1 MKLVDSFGRK
11 IDYLRISITDH
22 CNLKCYYCTPFS
34 GRSHLERSEILT
46 YEELLKLARAATKS
60 GISKIRITGGEP
72 LVRKGVVEFCR
83 MLSELDGLKS
93 LALTTNGIY
102 LEEMA
107 EPLFKA
113 GVRRINISLD
123 TLRPKRFERITGY
136 DWLPRVLDGIR
147 RAEQVGMHPIK
158 INTVVMRGINDDEIE
173 DLARLTL
180 EKPYHVRFIELMP
193 TDSSAYGDYNSLYM
207 PVEEIMKKI
216 HQIDRAQIGPAT
228 DSYGPARLC
237 KLPGAIGKVGFIA
250 PISWHFCGSCNRLR
264 LTSEG
269 KIKTCLFSQAEID
282 IKTPLRTGA
291 TQMEIINIIQRAVS
305 EKPRRHHLNE
315 KKHQIACRQAMRAI
329 GG

>member
-22 CNLKCYYCTPFS
+22 CNLKCYYCKPFS
-34 GRSHLERSEILT
+34 GRSHLKRSEILT
-46 YEELLKLARAATKS
+46 YEEMLNVARAAAAI
-60 GISKIRITGGEP
+60 GITKIRVTGGEP

-83 MLSELDGLKS
+83 MLSEIDGLKS

-102 LEEMA
+102 LAEMA

-123 TLRPKRFERITGY
+123 TLRPDRFEKISGY
-136 DWLPRVLDGIR
+136 NSLPRVLAGIK
-147 RAEQVGMHPIK
+147 RAEDIGMHPIK

-180 EKPYHVRFIELMP
+180 DKPYQVRFIELMP
-193 TDSSAYGDYNSLYM
+193 TDSSACGNYESLFI
-207 PVEEIMKKI
+207 PVEEFMKKI
-216 HQIDRAQIGPAT
+216 HQIDQVQIEPAT

-237 KLPGAIGKVGFIA
+237 RLPGAVGKVGFIA

-264 LTSEG
+264 LTADG
-269 KIKTCLFSQAEID
+269 KIKTCLFSQQEID
-282 IKTPLRTGA
+282 IKTALRTGA
-291 TQMEIINIIQRAVS
+291 TQKDIINIFRQAVA
-305 EKPRRHHLNE
+305 EKPSGHHLNAKE
-315 KKHQIACRQAMRAI
+315 HQNACGRAMSAI

>member
-1 MKLVDSFGRK
+1 MKLIDSYGRS

-34 GRSHLERSEILT
+34 GRSHLKRSEILT
-46 YEELLKLARAATKS
+46 YEEMLNVARAAAAIGLT
-60 GISKIRITGGEP
+60 KIRVTGGEP

-83 MLSELDGLKS
+83 MLSEIDGLKS

-102 LEEMA
+102 LKEMA

-123 TLRPKRFERITGY
+123 TLRPERFEKITGY
-136 DWLPRVLDGIR
+136 NLLPRVLAGIK
-147 RAEQVGMHPIK
+147 RAEQVGIYPIK

-173 DLARLTL
+173 NLARLTL
-180 EKPYHVRFIELMP
+180 DKPYQVRFIELMP
-193 TDSSAYGDYNSLYM
+193 TDSSACGNYESLFI
-207 PVEEIMKKI
+207 PVEEFMKKI
-216 HQIDRAQIGPAT
+216 HQIDQVQIEPAT

-237 KLPGAIGKVGFIA
+237 RLPGAVGKVGFIA

-264 LTSEG
+264 LTADG
-269 KIKTCLFSQAEID
+269 KIKTCLFSQEEID
-282 IKTPLRTGA
+282 IKTALRTGA
-291 TQMEIINIIQRAVS
+291 TQKDIINIFRQAVA
-305 EKPRRHHLNE
+305 EKPSGHHLNAKE
-315 KKHQIACRQAMRAI
+315 HQNACGRAMRAI

>member
-1 MKLVDSFGRK
+1 MKLVDTYGRK

-46 YEELLKLARAATKS
+46 YEELLNVARAAAAI
-60 GISKIRITGGEP
+60 GITKIRITGGEP

-83 MLSELDGLKS
+83 MLSEIDGLKS
-93 LALTTNGIY
+93 LALTTNAIY

-123 TLRPKRFERITGY
+123 TLRPERFEKITGY
-136 DWLPRVLDGIR
+136 NWLPRVLAGIK
-147 RAEQVGMHPIK
+147 RAEQIGMHPIK

-180 EKPYHVRFIELMP
+180 DKPYHVRFIELMP
-193 TDSSAYGDYNSLYM
+193 TNSSAYGDYESLYM

-216 HQIDRAQIGPAT
+216 SQIGRIQIEPAT

-237 KLPGAIGKVGFIA
+237 KLPGAVGKVGFIA
-250 PISWHFCGSCNRLR
+250 PISWHFCSSCNRLR
-264 LTSEG
+264 LTADG
-269 KIKTCLFSQAEID
+269 KIKTCLFSREEID
-282 IKTPLRTGA
+282 IKTLLRTGA
-291 TQMEIINIIQRAVS
+291 TQNDIINIFRLAVAA
-305 EKPRRHHLNE
+305 KPSGHHLNA
-315 KKHQIACRQAMRAI
+315 KNHQNACQRTMRTI

>member
-1 MKLVDSFGRK
+1 MNLVDSYGRK

-46 YEELLKLARAATKS
+46 YEELLNVARAAVAS
-60 GISKIRITGGEP
+60 GITKIRITGGEP

-123 TLRPKRFERITGY
+123 TLRPKRFEKITGY
-136 DWLPRVLDGIR
+136 DWLPRVLAGIK
-147 RAEQVGMHPIK
+147 RAEQIGMHPIK

-173 DLARLTL
+173 ELARITL
-180 EKPYHVRFIELMP
+180 DKPYHVRFIELMP
-193 TDSSAYGDYNSLYM
+193 TDSCAYGDYESLYM
-207 PVEEIMKKI
+207 PVDEIMKKI
-216 HQIDRAQIGPAT
+216 STIEKAQIGPAT
-228 DSYGPARLC
+228 DSYGPAKLC
-237 KLPGAIGKVGFIA
+237 KLPGAKGKVGFIA

-264 LTSEG
+264 LTAEG
-269 KIKTCLFSQAEID
+269 KIKTCLFSQSEID
-282 IKTPLRTGA
+282 IKTPLRSGA
-291 TQMEIINIIQRAVS
+291 TQKEIINIFQRAVS

-315 KKHQIACRQAMRAI
+315 KKHQIACPQAMGAI

>member
-1 MKLVDSFGRK
+1 MKLVDGYGRL

-34 GRSHLERSEILT
+34 GRRHLERSEILA
-46 YEELLKLARAATKS
+46 YEEMLKVARAAAAV
-60 GISKIRITGGEP
+60 GITKIRITGGEP
-72 LVRKGVVEFCR
+72 LVRKGVVKFCR
-83 MLSELDGLKS
+83 MLSEIEGLKS

-113 GVRRINISLD
+113 GVCRINISLD
-123 TLRPKRFERITGY
+123 TLRPERFEKITGHN
-136 DWLPRVLDGIR
+136 WLSRVLGGIK

-180 EKPYHVRFIELMP
+180 DMPYHVRFIELMP
-193 TDSSAYGDYNSLYM
+193 TDSSAYGNYESLFI
-207 PVEEIMKKI
+207 PVEEFMKRI
-216 HQIDRAQIGPAT
+216 YQIDRVKIEPAT

-237 KLPGAIGKVGFIA
+237 RLPGAVGKVGFIA

-264 LTSEG
+264 LTADG
-269 KIKTCLFSQAEID
+269 KIKTCLFSRQEID
-282 IKTPLRTGA
+282 IKAPLRTGA
-291 TQMEIINIIQRAVS
+291 SRNDIINIFRQAVAD
-305 EKPRRHHLNE
+305 KPSGHHLNA
-315 KKHQIACRQAMRAI
+315 KDHQNVCQRAMRAI

>member
-1 MKLVDSFGRK
+1 MNLVDTYGRK

-46 YEELLKLARAATKS
+46 YEELLNVARAAAAC
-60 GISKIRITGGEP
+60 GITKIRITGGEP

-113 GVRRINISLD
+113 GVHRINISLD
-123 TLRPKRFERITGY
+123 TLRPERFAKITGY
-136 DWLPRVLDGIR
+136 DWLPRVLAGIK
-147 RAEQVGMHPIK
+147 RAEAVGMYPIK
-158 INTVVMRGINDDEIE
+158 INAVIMRGINDDEIK

-180 EKPYHVRFIELMP
+180 DKPYHVRFIELMP
-193 TDSSAYGDYNSLYM
+193 TNSSAYGDYETLFV
-207 PVEEIMKKI
+207 PVEEFMKKI
-216 HQIDRAQIGPAT
+216 HRIDRVQIEPAA

-237 KLPGAIGKVGFIA
+237 KLPGAVGKVGFIA
-250 PISWHFCGSCNRLR
+250 PISWHFCGACNRLR
-264 LTSEG
+264 LTADG
-269 KIKTCLFSQAEID
+269 KIKTCLFSQEEID
-282 IKTPLRTGA
+282 IKAALRSGA
-291 TQMEIINIIQRAVS
+291 TQDHIIGTFRQAVA
-305 EKPRRHHLNE
+305 EKPSGHQLNTKE
-315 KKHQIACRQAMRAI
+315 HQNGCGRAMRAI

>member
-1 MKLVDSFGRK
+1 MILVDGYGRT

-34 GRSHLERSEILT
+34 GRGHLARSEILT
-46 YEELLKLARAATKS
+46 YEEMLNVARAAAAT
-60 GISKIRITGGEP
+60 GITKIRVTGGEP

-102 LEEMA
+102 LAEMA

-123 TLRPKRFERITGY
+123 TLRPKRFEKITGY
-136 DWLPRVLDGIR
+136 DWLPRVLAGIR
-147 RAEQVGMHPIK
+147 RAEQIGMNPIK

-180 EKPYHVRFIELMP
+180 DKPYHVRFIELMP
-193 TDSSAYGDYNSLYM
+193 TDSSAYGDYESLYM

-216 HQIDRAQIGPAT
+216 NQIDRAQIGPAT
-228 DSYGPARLC
+228 DSYGPAKLC
-237 KLPGAIGKVGFIA
+237 KLPGATGRVGFIA

-264 LTSEG
+264 LTADG
-269 KIKTCLFSQAEID
+269 KIKTCLFSQEEID
-282 IKTPLRTGA
+282 IKTALRTGA
-291 TQMEIINIIQRAVS
+291 TQKDIIDIFRQAVA
-305 EKPRRHHLNE
+305 EKPSGHHLNAKE
-315 KKHQIACRQAMRAI
+315 HQNVCQRAMRAI

>member
-1 MKLVDSFGRK
+1 MKLVDGYGRS

-46 YEELLKLARAATKS
+46 YEEMLNIARAAAAI
-60 GISKIRITGGEP
+60 GITKIRVTGGEP

-83 MLSELDGLKS
+83 MLSGIEGLKS

-102 LEEMA
+102 LAEMA

-113 GVRRINISLD
+113 GVHRINISLD
-123 TLRPKRFERITGY
+123 TLRPRRFEKITGY
-136 DWLPRVLDGIR
+136 DRLPRVLAGIR
-147 RAEQVGMHPIK
+147 RAEQIGMKPIK

-180 EKPYHVRFIELMP
+180 DKPYHVRFIELMP
-193 TDSSAYGDYNSLYM
+193 TDSSAYGNYDSLFI
-207 PVEEIMKKI
+207 PVEEFMKKI
-216 HQIDRAQIGPAT
+216 NQLGRVQIEPT
-228 DSYGPARLC
+228 TNSYGPARLC
-237 KLPGAIGKVGFIA
+237 KLPGAVGKVGFIA

-264 LTSEG
+264 LTADG
-269 KIKTCLFSQAEID
+269 KIKTCLFSREEID

-291 TQMEIINIIQRAVS
+291 TQDEIINIFGQAVAN
-305 EKPRRHHLNE
+305 KPSGHHLNA
-315 KKHQIACRQAMRAI
+315 KDHQHDCQRAMRAI

>member
-1 MKLVDSFGRK
+1 MKLVDSFGRT

-34 GRSHLERSEILT
+34 GRGHLARSEILT
-46 YEELLKLARAATKS
+46 YEEMLNVARAAAAI
-60 GISKIRITGGEP
+60 GITKIRVTGGEP

-102 LEEMA
+102 LAEMA

-123 TLRPKRFERITGY
+123 TLRPKRFEKITGY
-136 DWLPRVLDGIR
+136 DWLPRVLAGIR
-147 RAEQVGMHPIK
+147 RAEQTGMKPIK

-180 EKPYHVRFIELMP
+180 DKPYHVRFIELMP
-193 TDSSAYGDYNSLYM
+193 TDSSAYGDYESLYM

-216 HQIDRAQIGPAT
+216 NQIDRAQIGPAT
-228 DSYGPARLC
+228 DSYGPAKLC
-237 KLPGAIGKVGFIA
+237 KLPGATGRVGFIA

-264 LTSEG
+264 LTADG
-269 KIKTCLFSQAEID
+269 KIKTCLFSQEEID

-291 TQMEIINIIQRAVS
+291 TQEEIINIFGQAVAN
-305 EKPRRHHLNE
+305 KPSGHHLSAKN
-315 KKHQIACRQAMRAI
+315 HHNACQRAMRAI

>member
-1 MKLVDSFGRK
+1 MKLVDGYGRS

-46 YEELLKLARAATKS
+46 YEEMLNIARAAAAI
-60 GISKIRITGGEP
+60 GITKIRVTGGEP

-83 MLSELDGLKS
+83 MLSGIEGLKS

-102 LEEMA
+102 LAEMA

-113 GVRRINISLD
+113 GVHRINISLD
-123 TLRPKRFERITGY
+123 TLRPRRFEKITGY
-136 DWLPRVLDGIR
+136 DRLPRVLAGIR
-147 RAEQVGMHPIK
+147 RAEQIGMKPIK

-180 EKPYHVRFIELMP
+180 DKPYHVRFIELMP
-193 TDSSAYGDYNSLYM
+193 TDSSAYGSYDSLFI
-207 PVEEIMKKI
+207 PVEEFMKKI
-216 HQIDRAQIGPAT
+216 NQLGRVQIEPT
-228 DSYGPARLC
+228 TNSYGPARLF
-237 KLPGAIGKVGFIA
+237 KLVGAVGKVGFIA

-264 LTSEG
+264 LTADG
-269 KIKTCLFSQAEID
+269 KIKTCLFSREEID

-291 TQMEIINIIQRAVS
+291 TQDEIINIFGQAVANKPSGHQLNAKDHQHDCQR
-305 EKPRRHHLNE
+305 
-315 KKHQIACRQAMRAI
+315 AMRAI

>member
-1 MKLVDSFGRK
+1 MNLIDRYGRK

-34 GRSHLERSEILT
+34 GRSHLARSEILT
-46 YEELLKLARAATKS
+46 YEEMLNVAQAAAAI
-60 GISKIRITGGEP
+60 GITKIRVTGGEP

-83 MLSELDGLKS
+83 MLSEIDGLKS

-102 LEEMA
+102 LAEMA

-123 TLRPKRFERITGY
+123 TLRPERFEKITGY
-136 DWLPRVLDGIR
+136 NRLSRVLAGIK
-147 RAEQVGMHPIK
+147 RAEQIGMHPIK

-180 EKPYHVRFIELMP
+180 DKPYHVRFIELMP
-193 TDSSAYGDYNSLYM
+193 TDSSAYGNYESLFI
-207 PVEEIMKKI
+207 PVEEFMKRI
-216 HQIDRAQIGPAT
+216 HQIDQVQIEPAT

-237 KLPGAIGKVGFIA
+237 RLPGAAGKVGFIA

-264 LTSEG
+264 LTADG
-269 KIKTCLFSQAEID
+269 KIKTCLFSQEEID
-282 IKTPLRTGA
+282 IKAALRTGA
-291 TQMEIINIIQRAVS
+291 TQEDIINIFRRAVAA
-305 EKPRRHHLNE
+305 KPSGHHLNA
-315 KKHQIACRQAMRAI
+315 KDHQNACGRAMRAI

>member
-1 MKLVDSFGRK
+1 MKLVDSFGRT

-46 YEELLKLARAATKS
+46 YEEMLKVARAAATT
-60 GISKIRITGGEP
+60 GITKIRVTGGEP

-83 MLSELDGLKS
+83 MLSKIDGLKS

-102 LEEMA
+102 LAEMA

-113 GVRRINISLD
+113 GVRRINIRLD
-123 TLRPKRFERITGY
+123 TLKPERFEKITGY
-136 DWLPRVLDGIR
+136 NWLPRVLAGIK
-147 RAEQVGMHPIK
+147 RAEQVGMYPIK
-158 INTVVMRGINDDEIE
+158 INTVVMRSINDDEIE

-180 EKPYHVRFIELMP
+180 DKPYHVRFIELMP
-193 TDSSAYGDYNSLYM
+193 TDSSAYGNYESLFI
-207 PVEEIMKKI
+207 PVEEFMKKI
-216 HQIDRAQIGPAT
+216 NQLGRVQIEPAT

-237 KLPGAIGKVGFIA
+237 KLPGAVGKVGFIA
-250 PISWHFCGSCNRLR
+250 PISWHFCDSCNRLR
-264 LTSEG
+264 MTADG
-269 KIKTCLFSQAEID
+269 KIKTCLFSQEEID

-291 TQMEIINIIQRAVS
+291 TQDEIINIFGQAAAN
-305 EKPRRHHLNE
+305 KPSGHHLNA
-315 KKHQIACRQAMRAI
+315 KDHQHDCQRAMRAI

>member
-1 MKLVDSFGRK
+1 MELVDSFGRK

-46 YEELLKLARAATKS
+46 YEEMLNVAEAAAAS
-60 GISKIRITGGEP
+60 GITKIRITGGEP

-83 MLSELDGLKS
+83 MISKIDGLRS

-113 GVRRINISLD
+113 GVSRINISLD
-123 TLRPKRFERITGY
+123 TLRPERFQKITGY
-136 DWLPRVLDGIR
+136 DWLPRVLAGIR
-147 RAEQVGMHPIK
+147 RAEQIGMHPIK

-180 EKPYHVRFIELMP
+180 DKPYHVRFIELMP
-193 TDSSAYGDYNSLYM
+193 TDSSAYGDYESLYM

-216 HQIDRAQIGPAT
+216 NMIEEAQIGPAT
-228 DSYGPARLC
+228 DSYGPAKLC
-237 KLPGAIGKVGFIA
+237 KLPGAVGKVGFIA

-264 LTSEG
+264 LTAEG
-269 KIKTCLFSQAEID
+269 RIKTCLFSQEEID
-282 IKTPLRTGA
+282 IKTSLRNGA
-291 TQMEIINIIQRAVS
+291 TQNEIINIFRRAVA

>member
-1 MKLVDSFGRK
+1 MKLVDTYGRK

-46 YEELLKLARAATKS
+46 YEELLNVTRAAATL
-60 GISKIRITGGEP
+60 GITKIRITGGEP

-102 LEEMA
+102 LAEMA

-123 TLRPKRFERITGY
+123 TLRPKRFEKITGY
-136 DWLPRVLDGIR
+136 NWLSRVLAGIK
-147 RAEQVGMHPIK
+147 RAEQIGMHPIK
-158 INTVVMRGINDDEIE
+158 INTVVMRGINADEIE

-180 EKPYHVRFIELMP
+180 DKPYHVRFIELMP
-193 TDSSAYGDYNSLYM
+193 TNSSAYGDYESLFM

-216 HQIDRAQIGPAT
+216 SQIDRVQIEPAT

-237 KLPGAIGKVGFIA
+237 KLPGAVGKVGFIA

-264 LTSEG
+264 LTADG
-269 KIKTCLFSQAEID
+269 KIKTCLFSGEEID
-282 IKTPLRTGA
+282 IKTLLRTGA
-291 TQMEIINIIQRAVS
+291 TQNDIINIFRQAVA
-305 EKPRRHHLNE
+305 EKPSGHHLNA
-315 KKHQIACRQAMRAI
+315 KNHQNACQRTMRTI

>member
-34 GRSHLERSEILT
+34 GRSHLKRSEILT
-46 YEELLKLARAATKS
+46 YEEMLNVARAAAAI
-60 GISKIRITGGEP
+60 GITKIRVTGGEP

-83 MLSELDGLKS
+83 MLSEIDGLKS

-102 LEEMA
+102 LAEMA
-107 EPLFKA
+107 KPLFKA

-123 TLRPKRFERITGY
+123 TLRQNRFEKISGY
-136 DWLPRVLDGIR
+136 NSLPRVLAGIK
-147 RAEQVGMHPIK
+147 RAEEIGMHPIK
-158 INTVVMRGINDDEIE
+158 INSVVMRGINDDEIE

-180 EKPYHVRFIELMP
+180 DKPYHVRFIELMP
-193 TDSSAYGDYNSLYM
+193 TDSSAYGNYESLFI
-207 PVEEIMKKI
+207 PVEEFMKKI
-216 HQIDRAQIGPAT
+216 HQIDQVQIEPAT

-237 KLPGAIGKVGFIA
+237 KLPGAVGKVGFIA

-264 LTSEG
+264 LTADG
-269 KIKTCLFSQAEID
+269 KIKTCLFSQEEID
-282 IKTPLRTGA
+282 IKTALRTGA
-291 TQMEIINIIQRAVS
+291 TQKEIISIFRQAVA
-305 EKPRRHHLNE
+305 EKPSGHHLNAKE
-315 KKHQIACRQAMRAI
+315 HQNACGRAMNAI

>member
-1 MKLVDSFGRK
+1 VKLIDSFGRK

-46 YEELLKLARAATKS
+46 YEELLNVARAAASS
-60 GISKIRITGGEP
+60 GITKIRVTGGEP

-83 MLSELDGLKS
+83 MLSEIDGLKS
-93 LALTTNGIY
+93 LALTTNGVY
-102 LEEMA
+102 LGEMA

-123 TLRPKRFERITGY
+123 TLKPERFEKITGY
-136 DWLPRVLDGIR
+136 DWLPRVLAGIR
-147 RAEQVGMHPIK
+147 RAEQIGMHPIK

-173 DLARLTL
+173 DLARLTR

-193 TDSSAYGDYNSLYM
+193 TDSSAYGDYKSLYM

-216 HQIDRAQIGPAT
+216 NKIDRAQIGPAT
-228 DSYGPARLC
+228 DSYGPAKLC
-237 KLPGAIGKVGFIA
+237 KLPGARGKVGFIA

-264 LTSEG
+264 LTAEG
-269 KIKTCLFSQAEID
+269 KIKTCLFSQEEID
-282 IKTPLRTGA
+282 IKTALRSGA
-291 TQMEIINIIQRAVS
+291 TQMELINIFQRAVS